1 MKSSVHPKY
10 KTKYHVENWP
20 AYDRALVQR
29 GDITVWVA
37 PDAIATWE
45 AVGVGKRGGQ
55 RQYSDLAIETA
66 LTLRLIFH
74 LPLRQTEG
82 FLTSIFGMLGLAL
95 SAPDHTT
102 LSRRGQH
109 LDLTLRR
116 LLAGASMHLLVDSTG
131 LSIVGEGEWAA
142 AKHGGRGRRGW
153 KKLHLGVDRSG
164 VIVAR
169 ALTEASVD
177 DATTGITLIE
187 AVDGALGRVT
197 ADAASD
203 TVGFSEA
210 AGARRATV
218 VVPPT
223 STANVS
229 RHGPRSSARDR
240 TILAVKETGR
250 RRWKQMSGY
259 HGQARVENAFFRYTR
274 GATVVIPP
282 TRTATVS
289 GRRPRSPARDRTI
302 RQVQQAGRRQWKKDS
317 GYHQQARMENAFFR
331 YKLIIGESLRA
342 RSRAGQE
349 TEAILAC
356 NILNQMT
363 QLGRPASYAI
373 GR

>member
-1 MKSSVHPKY
+1 MQPKVHPTY
-10 KTKYHVENWP
+10 KTKYRIANWP
-20 AYDRALVQR
+20 ACNRALVHR
-29 GDITVWVA
+29 GDVTVWVSSE
-37 PDAIATWE
+37 AITTWTPRRS
-45 AVGVGKRGGQ
+45 GQRGGQ
-55 RQYSDLAIETA
+55 RRYSDLAIETA

-109 LDLTLRR
+109 LDLPLRR
-116 LLAGASMHLLVDSTG
+116 APAGVGLHLIVDSTG

-153 KKLHLGVDRSG
+153 KKRHLGVDRSG

-197 ADAASD
+197 VDTAYD
-203 TVGFSEA
+203 TVGFYEA

-240 TILAVKETGR
+240 TILVVKETGR

-259 HGQARVENAFFRYTR
+259 HGQARVENAFFRYTSIIGDGLR
-274 GATVVIPP
+274 AC
-282 TRTATVS
+282 
-289 GRRPRSPARDRTI
+289 SPA
-302 RQVQQAGRRQWKKDS
+302 GR
-317 GYHQQARMENAFFR
+317 G
-331 YKLIIGESLRA
+331 
-342 RSRAGQE
+342 
-349 TEAILAC
+349 TEVVLAC

-363 QLGRPASYAI
+363 GLGRPMSYRI